1 MYARF
6 HPAKRRLV
14 VKLVAS
20 RRIGG
25 KVQAEHIAPLG
36 SVLLPEPFSLS
47 ERTKFWEALEGR
59 LSIVV
64 DRIGERF
71 SAEERRKVIAGIDRR
86 IPTERSRAD
95 LGRRRRGAPR
105 GGEARQAGRPPCA
118 VASRGNDDH
127 RRAADELSTS
137 RALRPGG
144 RGASA
149 GGSANDDWDAGRQR
163 ERRRGQPAGANWAAT
178 DGA

>member
-20 RRIGG
+20 RRVGG

-47 ERTKFWEALEGR
+47 ERTKFWEALDGR

-71 SAEERRKVIAGIDRR
+71 SAEERRKVIAGVDRR
-86 IPTERSRAD
+86 IPRPSEAEQISAAVAEARLAAEKRGKRA
-95 LGRRRRGAPR
+95 GRRAPS
-105 GGEARQAGRPPCA
+105 QA
-118 VASRGNDDH
+118 
-127 RRAADELSTS
+127 
-137 RALRPGG
+137 
-144 RGASA
+144 
-149 GGSANDDWDAGRQR
+149 
-163 ERRRGQPAGANWAAT
+163 AAT
-178 DGA
+178 TTTGARP